1 MRLPPKVNS
10 QNMPAKLANLIRYA
24 AVGLSAFSLLS
35 AASPPVINGNAA
47 PYLDN
52 EEAAFLVL
60 INQYRAEH
68 GVGPLKISPA
78 LQNSSKW
85 MSTDMATK
93 NYASHT
99 DSLGRDPHERIV
111 SFHYTYGTWG
121 ENIAGGYPD
130 AQNALREWETA
141 CDADASGRCTYA
153 HRKNMLNSHFKVIG
167 IGRAYKA
174 GSRYQGWYWTTDFG
188 GELEQGVVVS
198 VAEPAPAST
207 GVSII
212 VSSVNKPGE

>member
-1 MRLPPKVNS
+1 MKSACRYLIQYSVLTLTALAWLP
-10 QNMPAKLANLIRYA
+10 
-24 AVGLSAFSLLS
+24 
-35 AASPPVINGNAA
+35 AA
-47 PYLDN
+47 PPPAVNTTAAILDS
-52 EEAAFLVL
+52 EEAAFLNL

-68 GVGPLKISPA
+68 GVGPLEVSPA
-78 LQNSSKW
+78 LQSSSKW

-99 DSLGRDPHERIV
+99 DSLGRDPHARMLA
-111 SFHYTYGTWG
+111 FHYTYGTWG
-121 ENIAGGYPD
+121 ENIAGGFPD

-141 CDADASGRCTYA
+141 CDPDESGRCTYA
-153 HRKNMLNSHFKVIG
+153 HRMNMLNRHFKVIG

-188 GELEQGVVVS
+188 GEMERGVAIS
-198 VAEPAPAST
+198 AAAGSTSAS

-212 VSSVNKPGE
+212 VSSVSKGGQ